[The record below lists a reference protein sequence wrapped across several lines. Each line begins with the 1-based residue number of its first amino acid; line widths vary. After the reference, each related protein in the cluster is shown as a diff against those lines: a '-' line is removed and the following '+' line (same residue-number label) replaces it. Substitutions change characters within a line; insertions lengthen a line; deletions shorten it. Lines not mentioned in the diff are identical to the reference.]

1 MSNSLSKEEAKS
13 KIDKLATDVMRPM
26 KSHGGLELWVWLLAL
41 GLIQLLF
48 AEQVFAAQAQALD

>member
-41 GLIQLLF
+41 GLI
-48 AEQVFAAQAQALD
+48 